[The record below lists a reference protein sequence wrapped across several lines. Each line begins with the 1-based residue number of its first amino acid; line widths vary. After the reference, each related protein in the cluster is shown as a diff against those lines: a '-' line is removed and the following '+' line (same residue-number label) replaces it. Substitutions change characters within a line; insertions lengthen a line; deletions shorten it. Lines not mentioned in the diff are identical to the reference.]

1 MTKTINHASQPA
13 IILFGL
19 TSIGKPKAGAFKI
32 TEAEAARKAASK
44 LGLQV
49 LAIEDDNARALA
61 TKVPAGRIEGH
72 GEAIV
77 PFVPKGL
84 YAAIETF
91 GRSSRT
97 VATRPSLPISSPRLP
112 SDWKDIKIGDRV
124 LAQDSDPK
132 DGWWQVTVIDKN
144 GDIIKLRWPG
154 SQRGRPFQKHR
165 NMLGLICPS
174 QPNTDESAANKSS
187 AGTQQ
192 RFPEDWAAIKINQ
205 IVLTKED
212 GPCEQWWE
220 AKTIKLDKDIFT
232 LQWRDR
238 PDLPTIERPRSCLGL
253 MHPSPKT
260 R

>member
-1 MTKTINHASQPA
+1 MTKTISHTLPPA
-13 IILFGL
+13 VILFGL
-19 TSIGKPKAGAFKI
+19 TSIGKPKAGAFRN

-44 LGLQV
+44 LGLKV
-49 LAIEDDNARALA
+49 LEIEDSGARALA
-61 TKVPAGRIEGH
+61 AKVPAGRIEGH

-77 PFVPKGL
+77 PFVPKAL
-84 YAAIETF
+84 YAAIESS
-91 GRSSRT
+91 GRASANGGTKLSSRT
-97 VATRPSLPISSPRLP
+97 ESPRLP
-112 SDWKDIKIGDRV
+112 SDWKDIKVGDRV

-165 NMLGLICPS
+165 NVLALICPN
-174 QPNTDESAANKSS
+174 QPNTDETVARKSF
-187 AGTQQ
+187 GDTQP
-192 RFPEDWAAIKINQ
+192 RFPEDWAAIKLDQ
-205 IVLTKED
+205 IVLVKED

-220 AKTIKLDKDIFT
+220 AKTIKLEKDVFT

-238 PDLPTIERPRSCLGL
+238 PDLPLIERARSCLGL
-253 MHPSPKT
+253 VHPSPKT